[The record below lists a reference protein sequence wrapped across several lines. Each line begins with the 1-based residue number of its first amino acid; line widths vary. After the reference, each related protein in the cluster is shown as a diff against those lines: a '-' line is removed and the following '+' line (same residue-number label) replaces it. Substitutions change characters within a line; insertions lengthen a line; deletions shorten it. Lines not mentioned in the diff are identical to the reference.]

1 MDKIVIKE
9 LEVEARVGVTEEE
22 RAGHQRLT
30 VTVVMELDLAE
41 AARTDEEA
49 VTVRYDTV
57 ADLIR
62 QVVTERP
69 RKLIESAAGDI
80 AKAILTRQMAQAVT
94 VEVKKFSVPRSQHV
108 SVQIRRSQEVAAER

>member
-1 MDKIVIKE
+1 VDKIVIKE
-9 LEVEARVGVTEEE
+9 LEVEARIGVSEEE
-22 RAGHQRLT
+22 RAAHQRLS

-49 VTVRYDTV
+49 VTVRYDAV
-57 ADLIR
+57 ADLVR

-80 AKAILTRQMAQAVT
+80 AKAILARQMAQAVT

-108 SVQIRRSQEVAAER
+108 SVQIRRTQEAAGR